1 MKKKIILLL
10 GIFFIN
16 MPSTFAA
23 CGDNVVDYVE
33 QCDDGNVLSGDGC
46 SKTCKYELIGEK
58 VAIIRTP
65 ENFVHSSAAE
75 EKLNLFKEKGITT
88 IILLVK
94 NDEDL
99 AHMDSGEVFYNS
111 SIAPIAFDYQSFNF
125 DALAYVVDFARD
137 NNMKIYAWLPQFHDK
152 VVVDGNADL
161 QMRQID
167 VNGNIDFYNPNGEYF
182 VNPISPEVRNYE
194 ISLLKEVAQ
203 NYDIDGIFL
212 DWIRFDD
219 YNMDFSVYTINK
231 FQNSYNINPMEI
243 DFSTDNEQRRAWNE
257 FRENEIATFVSQ
269 ASQEI
274 KEIKEKLAVG
284 VFILPLEMKEVAQNP
299 SKFEDSLDFVAPI
312 LYNDDWGYPESWIYD
327 TAVVDATDNMTD
339 NSKILV
345 TLDVDYCSKFDL
357 WNNIYLKGA
366 KQKACFYYGDW
377 SEGEVNKIKVN
388 NSVDVNIDTLVNST
402 DAMLTLRNSLGLN
415 MSNTNWFSSTTTG
428 DVNCDNISNS
438 TDAMLILRHSLGLD
452 MTGTGWCE

>member
-1 MKKKIILLL
+1 MKKGIILSLV
-10 GIFFIN
+10 IFCVSTS
-16 MPSTFAA
+16 STFAI
-23 CGDNVVDYVE
+23 CGDDTVDYVE
-33 QCDDGNVLSGDGC
+33 QCDDGNIFSGDGC
-46 SKTCKYELIGEK
+46 SKTCKYELLGEK
-58 VAIIRTP
+58 IAIVRTP

-99 AHMDSGEVFYNS
+99 MHMDSGEVFYNS
-111 SIAPIAFDYQSFNF
+111 SVAPIASDYQNFSF
-125 DALAYVVDFARD
+125 DALSYVVSFARD

-152 VVVDGNADL
+152 VVINGNADL
-161 QMRQID
+161 QMRWID
-167 VNGNIDFYNPNGEYF
+167 IDGNIDFYNTNGEYF
-182 VNPISPEVRNYE
+182 ANPVSPEVRNYE

-212 DWIRFDD
+212 DWVRFDD
-219 YNMDFSVYTINK
+219 YNMDFSTYTINK
-231 FQNSYNINPMEI
+231 FQNSYNINPIEI
-243 DFSTDNEQRRAWNE
+243 DFSTDNEQRRMWNE
-257 FRENEIATFVSQ
+257 FRENEIATFINQ

-274 KEIKEKLAVG
+274 KEVKEKIAVG

-299 SKFEDSLDFVAPI
+299 SKFEDSLDFVAPM
-312 LYNDDWGYPESWIYD
+312 LYNDDWGYAENWIYD
-327 TAVVDATDNMTD
+327 TAVADIVDNMTD
-339 NSKILV
+339 DSKILA
-345 TLDVDYCSKFDL
+345 TLDLDDCSKFDL
-357 WNNIYLKGA
+357 WNNIYIKGV

-377 SEGEVNKIKVN
+377 GEENMSKVKVN
-388 NSVDVNIDTLVNST
+388 NSMDVNVDMLVSST

-428 DVNCDNISNS
+428 DVNCDNVSNS